1 MATSNYIR
9 TTIQNIIDH
18 GKHLK
23 INNSE
28 LSLKYVM
35 NNSANEK
42 FIINISNLFEKYYE
56 LLLDNTVIVV
66 LTDEEYLK
74 YRFKPKVLSYD
85 LYGTMELH
93 YMLLRLNHVYSVT
106 NFDFKEVRVFNTNI
120 LSLLNEIMIL
130 ENEEFI
136 ENAVDVIKEINE

>member
-28 LSLKYVM
+28 LSLKHVM
-35 NNSANEK
+35 NNSADEK

-74 YRFKPKVLSYD
+74 YRFKPKVLSHD

-136 ENAVDVIKEINE
+136 ENEVNVIKEINE

>member
-9 TTIQNIIDH
+9 TTIQNIIDY

-28 LSLKYVM
+28 LSLKYVIS
-35 NNSANEK
+35 NSANEK
-42 FIINISNLFEKYYE
+42 IVINIDNLFEKYYE

-66 LTDEEYLK
+66 LTDDEYLK

-93 YMLLRLNHVYSVT
+93 YMLLRLNYVYSVT
-106 NFDFKEVRVFNTNI
+106 NFDFKEIRVFNTNI
-120 LSLLNEIMIL
+120 LSILNEIMIL

>member
-42 FIINISNLFEKYYE
+42 FIINITNLFEKYYE

-66 LTDEEYLK
+66 LTNEEYLK

-93 YMLLRLNHVYSVT
+93 YMLLRLNYVYSVT

>member
-1 MATSNYIR
+1 MATSNYVR

-42 FIINISNLFEKYYE
+42 FIINITNLFEKYYE

-66 LTDEEYLK
+66 LTDEEYWE
-74 YRFKPKVLSYD
+74 D
-85 LYGTMELH
+85 
-93 YMLLRLNHVYSVT
+93 
-106 NFDFKEVRVFNTNI
+106 
-120 LSLLNEIMIL
+120 
-130 ENEEFI
+130 
-136 ENAVDVIKEINE
+136 A

>member
-1 MATSNYIR
+1 MATSNYVR

-42 FIINISNLFEKYYE
+42 FIINITNLFEKYYE

-93 YMLLRLNHVYSVT
+93 YMLLRLNYVYSVT

-120 LSLLNEIMIL
+120 LSL
-130 ENEEFI
+130 
-136 ENAVDVIKEINE
+136 

>member
-1 MATSNYIR
+1 MATSNYVR

-28 LSLKYVM
+28 LSLKHVM
-35 NNSANEK
+35 NNSADEK
-42 FIINISNLFEKYYE
+42 FIINITNLFEKYYE

-93 YMLLRLNHVYSVT
+93 YMLLRLNYVYSVT

>member
-1 MATSNYIR
+1 MATSNYVR

-42 FIINISNLFEKYYE
+42 FIINITNLFEKYYE

-66 LTDEEYLK
+66 LTDDEYLK

-93 YMLLRLNHVYSVT
+93 YMLLRLNYVYSVT

>member
-1 MATSNYIR
+1 MATSNYVR

-28 LSLKYVM
+28 LSLKYVI

-42 FIINISNLFEKYYE
+42 FIINITNLFEKYYE

-93 YMLLRLNHVYSVT
+93 YMLLRLNYVYSVT

>member
-1 MATSNYIR
+1 MATSNYVR

-42 FIINISNLFEKYYE
+42 FIINITNLFEKYYE

-93 YMLLRLNHVYSVT
+93 YMLLRLNYVYSVT

>member
-42 FIINISNLFEKYYE
+42 FIINITNLFEKYYE

-93 YMLLRLNHVYSVT
+93 YMLLRLNYVYSVT

>member
-28 LSLKYVM
+28 LSLKHVM